1 MQRFSQMIV
10 ILASVMAAYGPSASE
25 FEMQECKQ
33 VVMVM
38 EDALDPL
45 GDEIGRKLAE
55 FTCEK
60 LEELAPLFGLKLQNR
75 QMLQIFIPED
85 MQSFHKLTGRSFFT
99 LAVYSARRGIIT
111 QPAKALKGLKTRGKL
126 NRTLIHE
133 LTHFV
138 VHHAIGLH
146 CPMWINE
153 GLAQWFEGLRPR
165 GKLLINPASVY
176 MLERRWRSRGVSV
189 AQRRKDYLISLE
201 LVGRLMH
208 RVGQE
213 ELLAGL
219 KDLGNHR
226 DPLDLEIKRRTLR
239 EWLFSA
245 DLPEVAYQ
253 EQSGI
258 QVERYV
264 DWEKQLAEEVGIP
277 KGFKG
282 KVYDFKNPEKDEGV
296 TPLPLD
302 EMLKKAK
309 KKKKPKARRP

>member
-1 MQRFSQMIV
+1 MIV
-10 ILASVMAAYGPSASE
+10 ILASVQAAHSLSVSASE

-33 VVMVM
+33 VVTVL

-60 LEELAPLFGLKLQNR
+60 LTQLAPLFDLKLQNR
-75 QMLQIFIPED
+75 KMLQIYIPED
-85 MQSFHKLTGRSFFT
+85 MKSFHKLTGRSFFT
-99 LAVYSARRGIIT
+99 LAVYSSRRGIIT

-126 NRTLIHE
+126 NRTLTHE

-146 CPMWINE
+146 CPMWLNE
-153 GLAQWFEGLRPR
+153 GLAQWFEGLRPC
-165 GKLLINPASVY
+165 GKILINPASVS

-201 LVGRLMH
+201 LVGRLIQ
-208 RVGQE
+208 RVGQA

-219 KDLGNHR
+219 KNLRNYR
-226 DPLDLEIKRRTLR
+226 DPLELEVKRRTLR

-245 DLPEVAYQ
+245 DLPAVAY
-253 EQSGI
+253 EDRSEI

-264 DWEKQLAEEVGIP
+264 DWDKQLAEEVGIP

-282 KVYDFKNPEKDEGV
+282 KVYDFKNPEKDEGI
-296 TPLPLD
+296 TPLPID
-302 EMLKKAK
+302 EMLRKAK
-309 KKKKPKARRP
+309 KKKKKRK